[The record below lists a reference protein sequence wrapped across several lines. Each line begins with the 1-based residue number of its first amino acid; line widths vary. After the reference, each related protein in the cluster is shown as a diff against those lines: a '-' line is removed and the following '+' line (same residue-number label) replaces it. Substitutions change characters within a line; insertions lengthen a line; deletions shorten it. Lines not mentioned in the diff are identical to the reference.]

1 MKCVTPESDEM
12 FLTSNLYAKS
22 RFGEDA
28 MANISIEY
36 STEGKVVGTVRIR
49 AKNEGMAKCLA
60 EKFDSIQKDTS

>member
-1 MKCVTPESDEM
+1 M
-12 FLTSNLYAKS
+12 FLTSNLYAQS

-36 STEGKVVGTVRIR
+36 SEGKVVGTVRIR

-60 EKFDSIQKDTS
+60 EKFDSIQKESS